1 MSMYLMATPGEEVF
15 ESFGELLS
23 FLDGTS
29 REKIKRI
36 WAVSA
41 YYDIE
46 SIRQLIDHIKS
57 CSSKKQKLELS
68 IVVGTINSGELEVLQ
83 EIQKTEFGNE
93 YKKGSGI
100 RVTNCGLLF
109 HSKGYLVETSRNGMC
124 AIGSMNLTQAGLN
137 RNVEIL
143 TCFQY
148 KQARV
153 PALVASF
160 KEYIEACRSDGLSKE
175 IGAVSEGEPGVR
187 WLARNHPRDK
197 SMQENEEFVQENDS
211 NGWLP
216 PEFPDIADESAV
228 QQYFGGEEGLN
239 FPPELNDPGF
249 DNDRKFTLAL
259 YKLIFEEC
267 RKNPRE
273 YEHDGIT
280 LQYRDALWR
289 TGFKPYLATWH
300 EEVGNRMQH
309 WVCSVRFDVT
319 LKGEGLTC
327 DILVYPYWS
336 RDKSGFRGTFRGIS
350 LVVRVENK
358 QKKVADLQLLV
369 SKPGWGNIWNDEG
382 QYWEIYSDASMGQTK
397 REVVLSAVR
406 KTGRDRW
413 IKKPSW
419 SKKELVH
426 LGKLPV
432 AEKVT
437 WRNSR
442 DFLARL
448 LRYEIIRAKIKFSR
462 AK

>member
-1 MSMYLMATPGEEVF
+1 MPMHLMATPAEEVF

-23 FLDGTS
+23 FLDGAP

-46 SIRQLIDHIKS
+46 SIKQLIDHIKS
-57 CSSKKQKLELS
+57 RIGKKQKPELF
-68 IVVGTINSGELEVLQ
+68 IVVGTINSGELEALQ
-83 EIQKTEFGNE
+83 KMKFGNE
-93 YKKGSGI
+93 FKKGSGI
-100 RVTNCGLLF
+100 HVTCGPLF
-109 HSKGYLVETSRNGMC
+109 HSKGYLVETTSNGMC
-124 AIGSMNLTQAGLN
+124 AIGSMNLTQAGLKKN
-137 RNVEIL
+137 LEIL

-148 KQARV
+148 KHSKV

-160 KEYIEACRSDGLSKE
+160 KEYVEICRSDDLSKE
-175 IGAVSEGEPGVR
+175 IGVVSEGEKGIR

-197 SMQENEEFVQENDS
+197 STEENEEFVQKNDS

-228 QQYFGGEEGLN
+228 QRYFGEELG
-239 FPPELNDPGF
+239 FPPELNYPEF

-267 RKNPRE
+267 RENPDKH
-273 YEHDGIT
+273 EHDEVT
-280 LQYRDALWR
+280 LQYRDAEWR
-289 TGFKPYLATWH
+289 RGFKPYQATWH
-300 EEVGNRMQH
+300 EEVGNGWIHRA
-309 WVCSVRFDVT
+309 CSVRFDVT

-327 DILVYPYWS
+327 YMFVYPYHS
-336 RDKSGFRGTFRGIS
+336 RSRKHPGFRGLS

-358 QKKVADLQLLV
+358 QKKVADLQLLI
-369 SKPGWGNIWNDEG
+369 SKPGWENIWNDEG
-382 QYWEIYSDASMGQTK
+382 QYWEIYSDGSMGQVK
-397 REVVLSAVR
+397 REKVLSAVR
-406 KTGRDRW
+406 KAGRGSW

-419 SKKELVH
+419 SKKELVY

-432 AEKVT
+432 AEKAT
-437 WRNSR
+437 WKNSR
-442 DFLARL
+442 NFLVQL
-448 LRYEIIRAKIKFSR
+448 LHYEIIRANLKFSR

>member
-1 MSMYLMATPGEEVF
+1 MSMYLLMTTPGEEKF

-23 FLDGTS
+23 SLDSTS

-41 YYDIE
+41 YYDTE
-46 SIRQLIDHIKS
+46 SIKQLIDHVKS
-57 CSSKKQKLELS
+57 RISKKQKPELF
-68 IVVGTINSGELEVLQ
+68 IVVGTINSGELKALQ
-83 EIQKTEFGNE
+83 KMKFGNE
-93 YKKGSGI
+93 FKKGSGI
-100 RVTNCGLLF
+100 RVANCGLLF
-109 HSKGYLVETSRNGMC
+109 HSKGYLVETARNGMC
-124 AIGSMNLTQAGLN
+124 AIGSMNLTQAGLKK
-137 RNVEIL
+137 NVEIL

-148 KQARV
+148 KHSRV

-160 KEYIEACRSDGLSKE
+160 KDYVEACRLDGLSKE
-175 IGAVSEGEPGVR
+175 IGAVSKGEPGIR
-187 WLARNHPRDK
+187 WLARNHPCDK

-228 QQYFGGEEGLN
+228 QQYFGEGEEGLN
-239 FPPELNDPGF
+239 FPPELNDSGF

-267 RKNPRE
+267 RKNPDKH
-273 YEHDGIT
+273 EHDEVT
-280 LQYRDALWR
+280 LQYRDAEWR
-289 TGFKPYLATWH
+289 RGLKHYHATWH
-300 EEVGNRMQH
+300 EKVGNRMQH
-309 WVCSVRFDVT
+309 WACSARFDVT

-327 DILVYPYWS
+327 DIFVYPYWS
-336 RDKSGFRGTFRGIS
+336 RDKSGFRDTFRGIS

-382 QYWEIYSDASMGQTK
+382 QYWEIYSDGSMGQIK
-397 REVVLSAVR
+397 RDVVLSAVR
-406 KTGRDRW
+406 KTRRDHW

-448 LRYEIIRAKIKFSR
+448 LHYEIIRAKIKFSR